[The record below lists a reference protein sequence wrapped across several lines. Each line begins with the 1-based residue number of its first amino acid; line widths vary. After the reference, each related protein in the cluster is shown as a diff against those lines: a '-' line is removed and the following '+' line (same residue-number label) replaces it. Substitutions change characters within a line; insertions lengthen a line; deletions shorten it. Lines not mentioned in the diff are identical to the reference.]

1 VQIITWED
9 RTDRIGQ
16 ELYNNTS
23 SALTN
28 IINTVA
34 PPISAHETL
43 ELWLSHPM
51 TGYAGVEGVVYRAW
65 MGILEQTE
73 SGELVIVWS
82 PPATVDGKGEGER
95 GIHPVDGFE
104 EGWGVAKRE
113 IGDAKG
119 REEKEPKGRKQNGE
133 YLV

>member
-1 VQIITWED
+1 
-9 RTDRIGQ
+9 
-16 ELYNNTS
+16 
-23 SALTN
+23 
-28 IINTVA
+28 
-34 PPISAHETL
+34 
-43 ELWLSHPM
+43 M

-82 PPATVDGKGEGER
+82 PPAAVESKEEGER

-104 EGWGVAKRE
+104 DGWGIAKRE
-113 IGDAKG
+113 IGDVKG

-133 YLV
+133 YLVQSFLSLSVK